1 MGVDC
6 RFLWNGRPKRVHAHA
21 DERFYVAM
29 IHPGNTSPKNTG
41 HRLWSACDPAEVE
54 ALLAADAAAFSAA

>member
-1 MGVDC
+1 
-6 RFLWNGRPKRVHAHA
+6 
-21 DERFYVAM
+21 M